1 MTIST
6 ARPDLSTSGRVS
18 LPGETPALRQFA
30 LLEYIVGKDHF
41 VSLGS
46 LVEEL
51 DLPKPTVH
59 RMLSQLESDGLLMR
73 QPDGRH
79 YGTGARLREFAET
92 LMLNT
97 VQHGARRAVLRHLVQ
112 ETGETCN
119 ITAMSSNEVIYL
131 DRVETSEPL
140 RFLLRPGSRVPA
152 HASASGKLIL
162 SQLSATGRR
171 KAFGHSP
178 LPAYTTKTITSP
190 KALDAELDLI
200 RAQGYAIDDEEC
212 LQGLVCIA
220 VLVPSGGERSNMCV
234 AAQAPVMRLN
244 RQNAAGLLPALH
256 RAAES
261 LVAIETEASQ

>member
-1 MTIST
+1 MTTGITLIDPPST
-6 ARPDLSTSGRVS
+6 DKLSLAGN
-18 LPGETPALRQFA
+18 TPALRLFA
-30 LLEYIVGKDHF
+30 LLEHIIGKDHF

-46 LVEEL
+46 LVDEL

-97 VQHGARRAVLRHLVQ
+97 VQHGARRAVLRHLVE

-119 ITAMSSNEVIYL
+119 ITALSSNEVIYL

-162 SQLSATGRR
+162 SQLPAAGRR
-171 KAFGHSP
+171 KALGHSP
-178 LPAYTTKTITSP
+178 LRAYTSKTITSP
-190 KALDAELDLI
+190 KALDAELDQI
-200 RAQGYAIDDEEC
+200 RAQGYAIDNEEC
-212 LQGLVCIA
+212 LPGLVCIA
-220 VLVPSGGERSNMCV
+220 VLVPSRDERSNMCV

-244 RQNAAGLLPALH
+244 KDNATELLPALH
-256 RAAES
+256 RAADA
-261 LVAIETEASQ
+261 LVAIETQASQ

>member
-1 MTIST
+1 MT
-6 ARPDLSTSGRVS
+6 LSTVPTGASIS
-18 LPGETPALRQFA
+18 DKLALPGETPALRLFA

-51 DLPKPTVH
+51 DLPKPTMH

-119 ITAMSSNEVIYL
+119 ITALSSNEIIYL
-131 DRVETSEPL
+131 DRVETTEPL

-162 SQLSATGRR
+162 SQLSAAGRH

-178 LPAYTTKTITSP
+178 LRAYTEKTITSP
-190 KALDAELDLI
+190 KALNVELDQI

-212 LQGLVCIA
+212 LPGLVCVA
-220 VLVPSGGERSNMCV
+220 VLVPSGEERSNMCV

-244 RQNAAGLLPALH
+244 KHNATGLLPALR

>member
-6 ARPDLSTSGRVS
+6 AQMSPSAIDRLS
-18 LPGETPALRQFA
+18 LPGETPALRLFA

-119 ITAMSSNEVIYL
+119 ITALSSNEVIYL

-162 SQLSATGRR
+162 SQLSAAGRR

-178 LPAYTTKTITSP
+178 LRAYTEKTTTSP
-190 KALDAELDLI
+190 KALDAELDQI

-212 LQGLVCIA
+212 LPGLVCIA
-220 VLVPSGGERSNMCV
+220 VLVPSRDERSNMCV
-234 AAQAPVMRLN
+234 AAQAPVLRLG
-244 RQNAAGLLPALH
+244 RHNATDLLPALH
-256 RAAES
+256 RAATS
-261 LVAIETEASQ
+261 LAAIETEAAQ